1 MNLIQRIK
9 RFFGISRRI
18 GRPRIPIEKQLAI
31 RGAPENITNGQLART
46 LHVSYATIQRYRRK
60 IQGDRQRTPRTHRL
74 RVSPKPMLDVSP
86 GVQALPS
93 HDS

>member
-31 RGAPENITNGQLART
+31 RGAPEDITNGQLART
-46 LHVSYATIQRYRRK
+46 LQVSYATIQR
-60 IQGDRQRTPRTHRL
+60 
-74 RVSPKPMLDVSP
+74 
-86 GVQALPS
+86 
-93 HDS
+93 